1 MDYFGKKPKE
11 YLSEIKIKIL
21 QEKQNEL
28 LKKRN
33 SLEEI

>member
-1 MDYFGKKPKE
+1 
-11 YLSEIKIKIL
+11 LSEIKIKIL